1 MELFNSPTMGWLNCC
16 GACVN
21 EPLKKGTVNMKVPV
35 INDKIAEVGQSGA
48 TLLYE
53 PDDTVLV
60 ATNDAEVHRDMSL
73 LLESFPVRTRWARGM
88 EEVKYSLSRE
98 KVSLCLCGFWLVDGT
113 YRDVVRFLRLRRA
126 EIPAVIV
133 CAPSCPN
140 DYRNYL
146 AALNISAFD
155 FICHPYRMSDMEKI
169 LHSAT
174 GVPLRPLSPVSPL
187 TVPEA
192 AGLRKAS

>member
-1 MELFNSPTMGWLNCC
+1 MELFNSPNMSWLNYC
-16 GACVN
+16 GAFVY
-21 EPLKKGTVNMKVPV
+21 EPPRKGTVNMKVPA
-35 INDKIAEVGQSGA
+35 INDKIAEVVQSGA
-48 TLLYE
+48 TQFYK

-60 ATNDAEVHRDMSL
+60 ATNDAEIHRDMST
-73 LLESFPVRTRWARGM
+73 LLESFPVKTRWARGM

-133 CAPSCPN
+133 CAPSCPH
-140 DYRNYL
+140 DYRDYFP
-146 AALNISAFD
+146 ALNNNAVAF
-155 FICHPYRMSDMEKI
+155 FCHPYQKADIERI
-169 LHSAT
+169 LNSA
-174 GVPLRPLSPVSPL
+174 VNPPLRPPSPIPPISGIG
-187 TVPEA
+187 A